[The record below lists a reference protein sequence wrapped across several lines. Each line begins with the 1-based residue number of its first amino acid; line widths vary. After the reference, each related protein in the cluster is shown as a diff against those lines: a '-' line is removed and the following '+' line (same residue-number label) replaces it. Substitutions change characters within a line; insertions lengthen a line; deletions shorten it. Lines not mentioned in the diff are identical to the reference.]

1 MLLRGIHSIR
11 PVDQLYYQLF
21 RSSFIAPCGD
31 SLLVFYLHQC
41 ILTIT
46 TTMLVNSVNFLEE
59 KKHVILLLKGYSF
72 IYHKL

>member
-46 TTMLVNSVNFLEE
+46 TTMLVNAVNFLEE
-59 KKHVILLLKGYSF
+59 KNHVIFVVERLFFYIS
-72 IYHKL
+72 

>member
-46 TTMLVNSVNFLEE
+46 TTMLVNAVNFLGENNQ
-59 KKHVILLLKGYSF
+59 VIFVVERLFFYIS
-72 IYHKL
+72 